1 MSRKPKIKI
10 KKLNEEA
17 EIPSL
22 AHDSDS
28 GYDLKITGI
37 HSISGDVIKFKT
49 GISVQPPKNYYFE
62 LYPRSSMSKYPL
74 SLANSVGVIDNGYT
88 GEIIIPVR
96 VMHQFMGKNN
106 ERASYP
112 EGIVSF
118 KGLKPNTLKTLAD
131 MIIDQTPKLFQL
143 ILRKK
148 IDFDFEI
155 IDDLQE
161 TQRSSGG
168 FGSTD

>member
-10 KKLNEEA
+10 KKLNEA
-17 EIPSL
+17 AKVPSL

-28 GYDLKITGI
+28 GYDIEVIGI
-37 HSISGDVIKFKT
+37 HSINGDVIKFKT
-49 GISVQPPKNYYFE
+49 GISMQPPKNYYFE
-62 LYPRSSMSKYPL
+62 LYPRSSISKYPL
-74 SLANSVGVIDNGYT
+74 TLANSVGIIDNGYT

-96 VMHQFMGKNN
+96 VMHQYMGKEN
-106 ERASYP
+106 ERRSYP

-118 KGLKPNTLKTLAD
+118 KGLKPNSLKVLAD
-131 MIIDQTPKLFQL
+131 MIIEKAPKLFQL

-148 IDFDFEI
+148 IDCEFEI
-155 IDDLQE
+155 IDDLQS
-161 TQRSSGG
+161 TDRSSGG